1 MTVLHPARA
10 KCAALFGAVVLLAF
24 CAGTF
29 AEDRL
34 VKIDTRPGVS
44 VSFWYMKR
52 PDASA
57 TVVLLPGGAGG
68 IGMKNGVPRSNNFLV
83 RSRDF
88 FAANGFNVAVVG
100 KPTDKE
106 DMDYAF
112 RISRPHLEDLGR
124 LVAYL
129 KQDARLPVWL
139 VGTSRGTISATA
151 AAIDFGDREL
161 AGIVLTSSVTRYDK
175 TGAVPTQALE
185 KIHIPVLVMH
195 HENDACSICRP
206 QDVPY
211 IMKGLKHAPIKKQLL
226 VNGGAGARGDPCE
239 AQHWH
244 GYIGMEQEA
253 VNLISAWIK
262 QPQP

>member
-1 MTVLHPARA
+1 
-10 KCAALFGAVVLLAF
+10 
-24 CAGTF
+24 
-29 AEDRL
+29 
-34 VKIDTRPGVS
+34 
-44 VSFWYMKR
+44 
-52 PDASA
+52 
-57 TVVLLPGGAGG
+57 
-68 IGMKNGVPRSNNFLV
+68 
-83 RSRDF
+83 
-88 FAANGFNVAVVG
+88 
-100 KPTDKE
+100 DKE

-195 HENDACSICRP
+195 HENDACSICR
-206 QDVPY
+206 
-211 IMKGLKHAPIKKQLL
+211 
-226 VNGGAGARGDPCE
+226 
-239 AQHWH
+239 
-244 GYIGMEQEA
+244 
-253 VNLISAWIK
+253 
-262 QPQP
+262 